1 MTPASVPPDSHSDR
15 QRDAPIRLRDSLTMR
30 TLLQMSL
37 RITAVVVAVTLL
49 SYFHIVHT
57 LTQETQDKL
66 RKYIAE
72 RGAKE
77 GAVFKLAMDNLD
89 VLKHQFLEDYRSM
102 GPVSDADFDKLYET
116 VPDGSTRLR
125 RAAFEGLA
133 RADGTLSRNISGFA
147 GIPAERLDADLRKRL
162 VLSWRLLDRF
172 GPAWVN
178 RFANVYVHSPENFN
192 IVYWPG
198 LPWGLNAEAGL
209 DMAQEEWMQIATPAS
224 NPSRAT
230 VWTGMYFDPTANEWM
245 VSAEA
250 PVDLEGRH
258 LATLGQD
265 ILLNAVFKRVF
276 DDHLTGA
283 KNFIIRPDGRL
294 VAHPDKIQ
302 EMDAAK
308 GVLEVQKLGDP
319 VLSSMYAQL
328 QAALPPGGPHGAL
341 LDDTANDA
349 FLAVERLDGPNWW
362 FVTVYPKSLLTTTA
376 RETAVFILALS
387 VVALVLELLALYL
400 VLRRKVVQPLQDFE
414 QASRRVAAGD
424 YHAVASG
431 AVDLPTGRRDEIGML
446 AHTFRT
452 MARQVDENSDTL
464 ERKVEARTQQL
475 AQAIEDSRKA
485 HAAKSSFLAR
495 MSHEIRTPMNAVM
508 GMSRLAL
515 KTDLNPKQ
523 RDYLEKILTSAES
536 LLDIINDVLDFSKI
550 EAGRMAL
557 EHIPFRLPDVFKS
570 VSSVVSLR
578 AQSKGLELLYEVA
591 PDVPRHLVGDALR
604 LGQVIINLAT
614 NAVKFTE
621 RGEVVLRV
629 HCESRTLH
637 QARMCFSVVD
647 SGVGIAPER
656 LGKLFEP
663 FTQEDDSIS
672 RKYGGTGL
680 GLAICK
686 ELVEL
691 MGGTMQVDSV
701 LGQGSTFSFT
711 LPLDLDTRIEGV
723 GQSCPVVDG
732 LHQARA
738 LVVDDNALAREV
750 LTSML
755 AQMGMRPDSASSGE
769 QGLAMIRNAQD
780 GVDPYALLLLDSN
793 MPDMDG
799 VETARH
805 IGRDT
810 QTDTPMAI
818 LMVTAYSH
826 DSLGSEAAAVGIDQV
841 LTKPV
846 SESTLHDAIVES
858 LMGSNTMRQRRQE
871 RVKELVKP
879 VELLRQRGARILL
892 AEDSPLNR
900 QVALEFLA
908 EVGIRADVAANGV
921 EAVAMVQAKPYDLVL
936 MDIQMPELDGIS
948 ATRQLRAD
956 PRYAQLPIIAMT
968 AHAMSGDRE
977 LSLQSGMND
986 HLTKPIDPEQLFD
999 LLVRW
1004 LPRPPGSAAEDFVP
1018 SVAPSMTQPMPLE
1031 PPSVNDPFA
1040 RLQACG
1046 IDTDKGLAHHMRR
1059 KPFYL
1064 SVLRGFASEY
1074 GGAALL
1080 VQEWLAAG
1088 KREDIYRL
1096 AHTLKANAL
1105 GIGAQ
1110 ALADAARVVEV
1121 AARVYLPGPAE
1132 VTPFLLAL
1140 DAVLAALNGVAS
1152 EEPAPAP
1159 PTQPFDTIQAVQHL
1173 LMSLRQDD
1181 ALSLEQVHALQR
1193 GTQASA
1199 HAVAVA
1205 ELVRLVEEVE
1215 YGPAIVR
1222 AQFLLQK
1229 LLTEGVAP

>member
-1 MTPASVPPDSHSDR
+1 MTPAPPYPERPRDVPLR
-15 QRDAPIRLRDSLTMR
+15 WRDSLTMR

-77 GAVFKLAMDNLD
+77 SAVFKLAMDNLD
-89 VLKHQFLEDYRSM
+89 VLKQQFLEDYRSM
-102 GPVSDADFDKLYET
+102 GPVSDADYRQLYET
-116 VPDGSTRLR
+116 GADGATRLR
-125 RAAFEGLA
+125 RTVFEGLA
-133 RADGTLSRNISGFA
+133 RPDGTVSRNVSGFV
-147 GIPAERLDADLRKRL
+147 GIPPERIDADLRKRL

-209 DMAQEEWMQIATPAS
+209 DMAQEEWMQIATPAL

-265 ILLNAVFKRVF
+265 ILLNAIFKRVF

-308 GVLEVQKLGDP
+308 GVLDVQQLGDP
-319 VLSSMYAQL
+319 ALSSMYAQL
-328 QAALPPGGPHGAL
+328 LAALPPGGPSGAL
-341 LDDTANDA
+341 LDDTTHDA

-376 RETAVFILALS
+376 RETAVFILGLS
-387 VVALVLELLALYL
+387 VVALLLELLALYL
-400 VLRRKVVQPLQDFE
+400 VLRHKVVQPLQDFE

-446 AHTFRT
+446 AQTFRT

-464 ERKVEARTQQL
+464 ERKVEARTLEL
-475 AQAIEDSRKA
+475 AQAIEDSHKA

-523 RDYLEKILTSAES
+523 RDYLEKIFTSAES
-536 LLDIINDVLDFSKI
+536 LLDVINDVLDFSKI

-578 AQSKGLELLYEVA
+578 AQSKGLELLFDVA
-591 PDVPRHLVGDALR
+591 PDVPRYLVGDALR

-629 HCESRTLH
+629 RCDSRTPQ

-647 SGVGIAPER
+647 SGVGITPDR
-656 LGKLFEP
+656 LGQLFEP
-663 FTQEDDSIS
+663 FTQEDESIT

-691 MGGTMQVDSV
+691 MGGTVQVDSV

-723 GQSCPVVDG
+723 SQNCPVVDG

-738 LVVDDNALAREV
+738 LVVDDNALARDV

-755 AQMGMRPDSASSGE
+755 AQMGMRPDSASTGE
-769 QGLAMIRNAQD
+769 QGLAMIHNAQD
-780 GVDPYALLLLDSN
+780 GVDPYALLLLDCN
-793 MPDMDG
+793 MPGMDG

-858 LMGSNTMRQRRQE
+858 LMGSDAMRLRRQE
-871 RVKELVKP
+871 QVQDLVKP
-879 VELLRQRGARILL
+879 VELLRQRSARILL

-908 EVGIRADVAANGV
+908 EVGIHAEVATNGA
-921 EAVAMVQAKPYDLVL
+921 EAVAMVRAAPYDLVL

-948 ATRQLRAD
+948 ATRLLRED
-956 PRYAQLPIIAMT
+956 PRYAQLPIVAMT
-968 AHAMSGDRE
+968 AHAMRGDRE
-977 LSLQSGMND
+977 LSLQAGMND
-986 HLTKPIDPEQLFD
+986 HLTKPIDPERLFD
-999 LLVRW
+999 VLVRW
-1004 LPRPPGSAAEDFVP
+1004 LPRGPSATPDSTLPPENPPVTSPIA
-1018 SVAPSMTQPMPLE
+1018 LE
-1031 PPSVNDPFA
+1031 PPSAADPFA
-1040 RLQACG
+1040 RLQASG
-1046 IDTDKGLAHHMRR
+1046 INTDKGLAHHMRR

-1110 ALADAARVVEV
+1110 ALADTARAVESAAREH
-1121 AARVYLPGPAE
+1121 LPGPAE
-1132 VTPFLLAL
+1132 VTPFLLEL
-1140 DAVLAALNGVAS
+1140 DAVLAALNSLSAQ
-1152 EEPAPAP
+1152 EPAPAP
-1159 PTQPFDTIQAVQHL
+1159 AAQPLDTIQALQDL
-1173 LMSLRQDD
+1173 LHSLRQDD
-1181 ALSLEQVHALQR
+1181 ALSLDLVRTLQQ
-1193 GTQASA
+1193 GTQTSP
-1199 HAVAVA
+1199 HAMAMA
-1205 ELVRLVEEVE
+1205 ELVHLVEEVE
-1215 YGPAIVR
+1215 YDAAITR
-1222 AQFLLQK
+1222 AQLLLQK
-1229 LLTEGVAP
+1229 LLVEGAAR

>member
-1 MTPASVPPDSHSDR
+1 MTPASSHPDSYPEER

-102 GPVSDADFDKLYET
+102 GPVSDADFGQLYAT
-116 VPDGSTRLR
+116 GADGSTRLR

-133 RADGTLSRNISGFA
+133 RPDGTISRNISGFA

-209 DMAQEEWMQIATPAS
+209 DMAQEEWMQIATPAN

-319 VLSSMYAQL
+319 VLSSMYTQL
-328 QAALPPGGPHGAL
+328 QAALPPGAPNSAL
-341 LDDTANDA
+341 VDDTANDA

-400 VLRRKVVQPLQDFE
+400 VLRRKVVQPLQDFA

-446 AHTFRT
+446 AQTFRT

-464 ERKVEARTQQL
+464 ERKVQARTQEL
-475 AQAIEDSRKA
+475 AQAIEDSLKA

-523 RDYLEKILTSAES
+523 RDYLDKILNSAES

-557 EHIPFRLPDVFKS
+557 EHIPFNLPDVFKS

-578 AQSKGLELLYEVA
+578 AQSKGLELLFDVA
-591 PDVPRHLVGDALR
+591 PDVPRRLVGDALR

-629 HCESRTLH
+629 RCENRTLQ

-691 MGGTMQVDSV
+691 MGGTVRVDSV
-701 LGQGSTFSFT
+701 VGQGSTFCFS
-711 LPLDLDTRIEGV
+711 LPLDLDTRIEGD
-723 GQSCPVVDG
+723 GQNCPVVDG

-769 QGLAMIRNAQD
+769 RGLAMIHNAQD
-780 GVDPYALLLLDSN
+780 GIDPYALLLLDSN
-793 MPDMDG
+793 MPGMDG
-799 VETARH
+799 VETARR

-810 QTDTPMAI
+810 QTDAPMAI

-858 LMGSNTMRQRRQE
+858 LMGSDTMRQRRQE
-871 RVKELVKP
+871 RVKYLVKP

-908 EVGIRADVAANGV
+908 EVGIRADVAANGA
-921 EAVAMVQAKPYDLVL
+921 EAVAMVRAAPYDLVL

-948 ATRQLRAD
+948 ATQLLRAD

-986 HLTKPIDPEQLFD
+986 HLTKPIDPEQLFG

-1004 LPRPPGSAAEDFVP
+1004 LPRGPGNATDDFVP
-1018 SVAPSMTQPMPLE
+1018 SVVPPATQPIPLE
-1031 PPSVNDPFA
+1031 PPSANDPFP

-1046 IDTDKGLAHHMRR
+1046 INTDKGLAHHLRR

-1110 ALADAARVVEV
+1110 ALADAARAVEV
-1121 AARVYLPGPAE
+1121 AARVHLPGPVE
-1132 VTPFLLAL
+1132 VTPFLLEL
-1140 DAVLAALNGVAS
+1140 DAVLAALNGLAN
-1152 EEPAPAP
+1152 EEPAPVS
-1159 PTQPFDTIQAVQHL
+1159 TQPFDTIPAVQL
-1173 LMSLRQDD
+1173 LLHRLRQDD
-1181 ALSLEQVHALQR
+1181 ALSLEQVRALQQ
-1193 GTQASA
+1193 GTLTSP
-1199 HAVAVA
+1199 HAMAVA